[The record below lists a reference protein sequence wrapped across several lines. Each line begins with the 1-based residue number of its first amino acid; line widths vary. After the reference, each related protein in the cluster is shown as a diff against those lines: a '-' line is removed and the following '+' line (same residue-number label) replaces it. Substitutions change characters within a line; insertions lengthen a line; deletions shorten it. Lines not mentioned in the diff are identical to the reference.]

1 MSYLMSFMAMG
12 FFCRHKKLW
21 GEVKQ
26 RFSYANLL
34 CIWLH
39 VILHNRNLSMHVI
52 FCQSKEGYLQ
62 LASISFGQNKR
73 LFRVRPKTHM
83 LAEIGL
89 AMLELGQNNR
99 CCLSPIA
106 TCTWSDEDFIGRVSR
121 CARSTHGATISVSTM
136 NKCLGMYSLQL
147 KHLATK
153 KRSWTC
159 RMSPGKCRE
168 SACGRSRWEIWIIVG
183 KLHKTTETPKTTRK
197 QELLLF
203 SRRMNLQDIELL
215 RIRMM
220 VMMVVAGAW
229 SRSR

>member
-1 MSYLMSFMAMG
+1 MHIF
-12 FFCRHKKLW
+12 
-21 GEVKQ
+21 
-26 RFSYANLL
+26 L
-34 CIWLH
+34 CP
-39 VILHNRNLSMHVI
+39 
-52 FCQSKEGYLQ
+52 SKEGYLQ

-121 CARSTHGATISVSTM
+121 CARSTHGATVSISTM

-153 KRSWTC
+153 KRS
-159 RMSPGKCRE
+159 
-168 SACGRSRWEIWIIVG
+168 
-183 KLHKTTETPKTTRK
+183 
-197 QELLLF
+197 
-203 SRRMNLQDIELL
+203 
-215 RIRMM
+215 
-220 VMMVVAGAW
+220 
-229 SRSR
+229 

>member
-1 MSYLMSFMAMG
+1 MHIF
-12 FFCRHKKLW
+12 
-21 GEVKQ
+21 
-26 RFSYANLL
+26 L
-34 CIWLH
+34 CP
-39 VILHNRNLSMHVI
+39 
-52 FCQSKEGYLQ
+52 SKEGYLQ

-121 CARSTHGATISVSTM
+121 CARSTHGATVSVSTM

-159 RMSPGKCRE
+159 RMSQENVVKVRVGDLAGKW
-168 SACGRSRWEIWIIVG
+168 GQLLGNHIKV
-183 KLHKTTETPKTTRK
+183 L
-197 QELLLF
+197 ELLKPLEIKNF
-203 SRRMNLQDIELL
+203 FFLGEWISRMYIY
-215 RIRMM
+215 IYIFISTYIYIYMYICIYIYSSG
-220 VMMVVAGAW
+220 V
-229 SRSR
+229 